1 MTNVEEAIREYLT
14 DIENQTKVALRNIT
28 EILSR
33 SEQPFDEKMK
43 AHIKTRANTCVKETI
58 SWVDI
63 ENSVNLEREGAISD
77 NKVSSSND
85 I

>member
-14 DIENQTKVALRNIT
+14 DIENQTKVYYNAIALRNIT

-58 SWVDI
+58 S
-63 ENSVNLEREGAISD
+63 
-77 NKVSSSND
+77 
-85 I
+85 